1 MSYIRDYEK
10 RQIYKSG
17 YRSSRISFEKPEEK
31 QIAPSIYMWVE
42 TLTDIA
48 IYREERR

>member
-10 RQIYKSG
+10 RQIYKSE
-17 YRSSRISFEKPEEK
+17 YRSFRISSRKPEEK
-31 QIAPSIYMWVE
+31 QTAPFIYMKVA
-42 TLTDIA
+42 TSTDIA